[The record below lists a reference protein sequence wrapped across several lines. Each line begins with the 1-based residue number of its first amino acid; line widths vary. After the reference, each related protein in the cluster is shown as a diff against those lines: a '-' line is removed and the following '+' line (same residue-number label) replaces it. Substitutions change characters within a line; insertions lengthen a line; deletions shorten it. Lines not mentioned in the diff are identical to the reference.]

1 LPIPVGDEARV
12 VTLVSGPD
20 RGAASSVYLGADA
33 ANFVQVTGVE
43 PDSAR
48 REELVVGGS
57 SGVRFG
63 CPARAVMSPA
73 RGMRWA

>member
-1 LPIPVGDEARV
+1 MVSTVSGKRLPPIPVGDEARV

-48 REELVVGGS
+48 RRLVVGN
-57 SGVRFG
+57 
-63 CPARAVMSPA
+63 
-73 RGMRWA
+73 